1 MSVYTLQVINNAN
14 QAQQGLLRTVLPP
27 DDLFTWLASKAKSK
41 LKLKSTPLCLY
52 LEGGE
57 SQFDAKATDETIV
70 QALEQSHKESPA
82 RPIKL
87 YFSAGE
93 VYAGP
98 SGPLSST
105 EHAKGKYR
113 VIANQA
119 TVAPDAYKQLKETA
133 TLEGMLL
140 AVGMPDLHP
149 GNKGGC
155 APLWLLLT

>member
-1 MSVYTLQVINNAN
+1 M
-14 QAQQGLLRTVLPP
+14 R
-27 DDLFTWLASKAKSK
+27 
-41 LKLKSTPLCLY
+41 
-52 LEGGE
+52 
-57 SQFDAKATDETIV
+57 FDAKATDESMLE
-70 QALEQSHKESPA
+70 ALEFIHKNSPA

-98 SGPLSST
+98 SAPLSST

-113 VIANQA
+113 VVANQA

-133 TLEGMLL
+133 RLEGMLL

-149 GNKGGC
+149 GNKGAC
-155 APLWLLLT
+155 AAFWLALSSLLI